1 MTAPNVPD
9 AQCLDGFRVSNPDFV
24 DETALA
30 TIWKVQL
37 ANGHP
42 AALKIYHGSDMR
54 NEAAGFD
61 LMRRWDG
68 RGAARLFA
76 RNENAA
82 VMEWL
87 DGPSIGDLTRAH
99 EDELATD
106 LLVDVANRLHEAPIQ
121 VPAGLPDLTDWFGG
135 LFALEFHQTCP
146 ESARNNMTKAQRLA
160 DSLLATQHDVMP
172 LHGDLHHDNVRMGA
186 RGYCAFDA
194 KGVLGE
200 RTYELANAFRNPKG
214 ADEIVR
220 SPLRIQALAKTWSD
234 RFKVDRSRLLNWAA
248 AKCALSIAWRA
259 KGLLVED
266 RELDLLS
273 ILLDCAAAD

>member
-1 MTAPNVPD
+1 MTVPNLPD
-9 AQCLDGFRVSNPDFV
+9 AQCLDGFHVSNPLFV
-24 DETALA
+24 EVTALA

-37 ANGHP
+37 ASGHP

-54 NEAAGFD
+54 NEGAGFD
-61 LMRRWDG
+61 LMQRWDG
-68 RGAARLFA
+68 RGAARLLA

-99 EDELATD
+99 EDEKATG
-106 LLVDVANRLHEAPIQ
+106 LLVDVANRLHEVPIQ
-121 VPAGLPDLTDWFGG
+121 APAGLPDLTDWFGG

-146 ESARNNMTKAQRLA
+146 ESARRTMTKAQRLA
-160 DSLLATQHDVMP
+160 DSLLATQHDVVP
-172 LHGDLHHDNVRMGA
+172 LHGDLHHDNVRLGA

-214 ADEIVR
+214 ADDIVR
-220 SPLRIQALAKTWSD
+220 NPLRIQALAKTWSD
-234 RFKVDRSRLLNWAA
+234 RFKVDRNRLLNWAA
-248 AKCALSIAWRA
+248 AKCALSIVWRA
-259 KGLLVED
+259 KGPLVED
-266 RELDLLS
+266 RELELLS